1 MNIFLHEMKMHRN
14 SIIIWSIAFSLTV
27 IFFMSMFPT
36 MSENVSIF
44 EKMMENFPP
53 GFADAFGFDLMIF
66 GTALGFYSFIF
77 LYTTLLGGIQAMKYG
92 LSILSIEEREKTAD
106 FLISKPVSR
115 NKIII
120 SKVVSV
126 ITSIVITDIVFITV
140 SYIVIRKYVQA
151 NFDYKLFIMIASSL
165 FFIQIIFMTIG
176 LLISVIPRKI
186 KAVTPI
192 TMGVVFGL
200 FVISLFS
207 SAFDDKKLEYITPF
221 KYFEASEIF
230 KNQSYNMTYVI
241 ISAVLIAASLGVTY
255 YRYMKKDMAQI

>member
-14 SIIIWSIAFSLTV
+14 SIIIWSIAFSLTA
-27 IFFMSMFPT
+27 IFFMSMFPA

-44 EKMMENFPP
+44 KKMMENFPK
-53 GFADAFGFDLMIF
+53 GFSEAFGFDVMMF

-77 LYTTLLGGIQAMKYG
+77 LYTTLLGAIQAMKYG
-92 LSILSIEEREKTAD
+92 LSVLSIEEREKTAD

-115 NKIII
+115 NKIIVSKI
-120 SKVVSV
+120 SAV
-126 ITSIVITDIVFITV
+126 ITSIVITNIVFLIV
-140 SYIVIRKYVQA
+140 SYIVVGKYIES

-165 FFIQIIFMTIG
+165 FFIQMIFMSIG

-200 FVISLFS
+200 FVVSLFS
-207 SAFDDKKLEYITPF
+207 SAFGDKKMEYITPF

-230 KNQSYNMTYVI
+230 KNQSYNMTY
-241 ISAVLIAASLGVTY
+241 ALIAILIVTASLGITY